1 MLTMVRL
8 FENSTALSKVI
19 YAIFH
24 MQEMF
29 THIQRVDFPN
39 VAPCIYAMW
48 HRNQMCIYGQPDIKK
63 LNVLVSKSKD
73 GDIIANVIEHMG
85 FKTIRGSRGRE
96 GAVEA
101 TKFMI
106 SVLKKGEDCAMM
118 VDGPRGPQEIAKD
131 GVIKIAKMSGVP
143 IVPVAWYSNS
153 FTWLKFP
160 SWDGLRMP
168 LFRTNL
174 VNLYGK
180 PIYVSEDDDIEEKR
194 KELQDSLL
202 DIDKR
207 IPEAFNEVYLWG
219 QFKRKRSDSSQFKWN
234 P

>member
-1 MLTMVRL
+1 MVEL
-8 FENSTALSKVI
+8 FKAESVKTVTNIV

-29 THIQRVDFPN
+29 THIQRVDFPDIK
-39 VAPCIYAMW
+39 PCIYAMW
-48 HRNQMCIYGQPDIKK
+48 HRNQMCTYGQPDLSR
-63 LNVLVSKSKD
+63 LNVLVSRSKD
-73 GDIIANVIEHMG
+73 GEMIAKVIEHMG
-85 FKTIRGSRGRE
+85 YKTIRGSKGKK

-101 TKFMI
+101 SMQMLTA
-106 SVLKKGEDCAMM
+106 LKAGEDCAMM
-118 VDGPRGPQEIAKD
+118 VDGPVGPPEVAKD
-131 GVIKIAKMSGVP
+131 GVIKLAKMAGVP
-143 IVPVAWYSNS
+143 IVPVSWYSTNI
-153 FTWLKFP
+153 TWLKFP

-180 PIYVSEDDDIEEKR
+180 PIYVNEEDDVEEKR
-194 KELQDSLL
+194 KELQESLEDL
-202 DIDKR
+202 ERR
-207 IPEAFNEVYLWG
+207 IPLAYKEVYLWG

>member
-1 MLTMVRL
+1 MVRL
-8 FENSTALSKVI
+8 FEANSAKKVAKVI

-29 THIQRVDFPN
+29 THIQRVDFPDIK
-39 VAPCIYAMW
+39 PCIYAMW
-48 HRNQMCIYGQPDIKK
+48 HKNQMCTYGQPDLSR
-63 LNVLVSKSKD
+63 LNVLVSRSKD
-73 GDIIANVIEHMG
+73 GEMIADVIEHMG
-85 FKTIRGSRGRE
+85 YKTIRGSKGKK

-101 TKFMI
+101 SLQMLTA
-106 SVLKKGEDCAMM
+106 LKAGEDCAMM
-118 VDGPRGPQEIAKD
+118 VDGPKGPPEVAKD
-131 GVIKIAKMSGVP
+131 GVIKLAKMAGVP
-143 IVPVAWYSNS
+143 VIPVSWYSTNI
-153 FTWLKFP
+153 TWLKFP

-180 PIYVSEDDDIEEKR
+180 PIYVNEDDDVEEKTR
-194 KELQDSLL
+194 ELQESLEDL
-202 DIDKR
+202 ERR
-207 IPEAFNEVYLWG
+207 IPLAYKEVYLWG

>member
-1 MLTMVRL
+1 MVEL
-8 FENSTALSKVI
+8 FKAKSVKTVTNIV

-29 THIQRVDFPN
+29 THIQRVDFPDIK
-39 VAPCIYAMW
+39 PCIYAMW
-48 HRNQMCIYGQPDIKK
+48 HRNQMCTYGQPDISR
-63 LNVLVSKSKD
+63 LNVLVSRSKD
-73 GDIIANVIEHMG
+73 GEMIAKVIEKMG
-85 FKTIRGSRGRE
+85 YKTIRGSKGKK

-101 TKFMI
+101 SMQMI
-106 SVLKKGEDCAMM
+106 TALKAGEDCAMM
-118 VDGPRGPQEIAKD
+118 VDGPVGPPEVAKD
-131 GVIKIAKMSGVP
+131 GVIKLAKMAGVP
-143 IVPVAWYSNS
+143 IVPVSWYSTNI
-153 FTWLKFP
+153 TWLKFP

-180 PIYVSEDDDIEEKR
+180 PIYVNEEDDVEEKR
-194 KELQDSLL
+194 KELQESLEDL
-202 DIDKR
+202 ERR
-207 IPEAFNEVYLWG
+207 IPLAYKEVYLWG

>member
-1 MLTMVRL
+1 MVRL
-8 FENSTALSKVI
+8 FGDISAKDIAKVI

-29 THIQRVDFPN
+29 THIIRVDFPD
-39 VAPCIYAMW
+39 VKPCIYAMW
-48 HRNQMCIYGQPDIKK
+48 HRNQMNIYGHPNIGR
-63 LNVLVSKSKD
+63 LNVLVSRSKD
-73 GDIIANVIEHMG
+73 GEMIADVIEHMG
-85 FKTIRGSRGRE
+85 FKTIRGSKGKK

-101 TKFMI
+101 SMQLL
-106 SVLKKGEDCAMM
+106 SALKAGEDGAMM
-118 VDGPRGPQEIAKD
+118 VDGPKGPPEYAKD
-131 GVIKIAKMSGVP
+131 GVIKLAKMAGVP
-143 IVPVAWYSNS
+143 VVPVSWYSTN

-194 KELQDSLL
+194 KELQDSLDDL
-202 DIDKR
+202 EKR
-207 IPEAFNEVYLWG
+207 IPEAYKEVYLWG
-219 QFKRKRSDSSQFKWN
+219 QFKKKRSDSSPFKWN

>member
-1 MLTMVRL
+1 MVRL
-8 FENSTALSKVI
+8 FEDDAAKKVAKLI

-29 THIQRVDFPN
+29 THIVRVDFPN
-39 VAPCIYAMW
+39 VTPCIYAMW
-48 HRNQMCIYGQPDIKK
+48 HRNQMSVYGHPNIGK
-63 LNVLVSKSKD
+63 LNVMVSRSKD
-73 GDIIANVIEHMG
+73 GEMIADVIEHMG
-85 FKTIRGSRGRE
+85 FKTIRGSKGKE

-101 TKFMI
+101 SMQLI
-106 SVLKKGEDCAMM
+106 DALKNGEDGAMM
-118 VDGPRGPQEIAKD
+118 VDGPKGPPEKAKD
-131 GVIKIAKMSGVP
+131 GVIKLAKMAGVP
-143 IVPVAWYSNS
+143 IVPVSWYSAN

-180 PIYVSEDDDIEEKR
+180 PIYVSENDDIKEKT
-194 KELQDSLL
+194 KELQDSLDDL
-202 DIDKR
+202 EKR
-207 IPEAFNEVYLWG
+207 IPEAFKEVFLWG
-219 QFKRKRSDSSQFKWN
+219 QIRRKRSDSSPFKWN

>member
-1 MLTMVRL
+1 MVRL
-8 FENSTALSKVI
+8 FEDDAAKKVAKVI

-29 THIQRVDFPN
+29 THIQRVDFPD
-39 VAPCIYAMW
+39 VKPCIYAMW
-48 HRNQMCIYGQPDIKK
+48 HRNQMNIYGHPNISK
-63 LNVLVSKSKD
+63 LNVLVSRSKD
-73 GDIIANVIEHMG
+73 GEMIADVIEHMG
-85 FKTIRGSRGRE
+85 FKTIRGSKGKK

-101 TKFMI
+101 SMQMI
-106 SVLKKGEDCAMM
+106 SALKAGEDCAMM
-118 VDGPRGPQEIAKD
+118 VDGPKGPPEVAKD
-131 GVIKIAKMSGVP
+131 GVIKLAKMAGVP
-143 IVPVAWYSNS
+143 VVPVSWYSTN

-180 PIYVSEDDDIEEKR
+180 PIYVSEDDDIAEKT
-194 KELQDSLL
+194 KELQESLDNL
-202 DIDKR
+202 EKR
-207 IPEAFNEVYLWG
+207 IPEAYKEVYLWG